1 MDLDIIKL
9 TVKGFLLFY
18 IQMKTYHFQTKIYN
32 RHYNVDTFLEEYSK
46 LYDRFVEV
54 CMGKFG
60 IQNMGDYELQ
70 IRTVN
75 DDNIF
80 EIVNDFNLFLHQVI
94 KNYAEHSVLI
104 NICDEIEAEVNLM
117 LYKLRLI

>member
-1 MDLDIIKL
+1 
-9 TVKGFLLFY
+9 
-18 IQMKTYHFQTKIYN
+18 MKTYHFQTKIYN

-46 LYDRFVEV
+46 LYDRFIEV

-60 IQNMGDYELQ
+60 IINMGDYELQ
-70 IRTVN
+70 IRAVD

-80 EIVNDFNLFLHQVI
+80 DIVNDFNLFLYQVRE
-94 KNYAEHSVLI
+94 NYAKYSELI
-104 NICDEIEAEVNLM
+104 NICDEIQAIINLL